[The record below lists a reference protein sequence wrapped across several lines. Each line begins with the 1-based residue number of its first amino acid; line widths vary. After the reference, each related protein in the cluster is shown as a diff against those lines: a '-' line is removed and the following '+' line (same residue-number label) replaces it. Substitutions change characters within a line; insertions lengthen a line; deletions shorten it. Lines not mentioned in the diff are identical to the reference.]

1 MSTIFKKIIDKEMA
15 ADILYEDENYLA
27 FKDINPKAPV
37 HFLVIPKKEIACLS
51 DLKTTDAFLMGD
63 LLLVATRVAKEQ
75 GLADKG
81 YRFVINCRENGG
93 QTVNHLHL
101 HVLGGRSMTWPPG

>member
-37 HFLVIPKKEIACLS
+37 HFLVIPKKEIASLL
-51 DLKTTDAFLMGD
+51 DLKTADALLMGN
-63 LLLVATRVAKEQ
+63 LLLIATRVAKEQ

-93 QTVNHLHL
+93 QTVDHLHL
-101 HVLGGRSMTWPPG
+101 HVLGGRSMNWPPG